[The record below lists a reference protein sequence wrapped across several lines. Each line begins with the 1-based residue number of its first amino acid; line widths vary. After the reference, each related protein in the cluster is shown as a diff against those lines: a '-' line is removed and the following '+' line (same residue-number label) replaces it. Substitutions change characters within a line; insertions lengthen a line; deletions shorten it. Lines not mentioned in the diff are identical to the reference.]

1 MLCDFLMYQEED
13 RLAFI
18 STHNSFK
25 ILKKG
30 TPHKEGWLKMTPD
43 PAISKK

>member
-30 TPHKEGWLKMTPD
+30 TPHKEGC
-43 PAISKK
+43 